1 MREQKT
7 GRPTAPPGGH
17 GRLSERSTLPRREK
31 ESLAPRLAE
40 VAERLQRVM
49 VPVEPP
55 TAFVRS
61 LGQEL
66 IEASRRRQEAARR
79 LRRGLIIG
87 AAALGSAASVAGVVA
102 LVLLRRRAHTE
113 PQPAPGL
120 ATPA

>member
-7 GRPTAPPGGH
+7 RRPTVSPRGHNRPGERNALPPW
-17 GRLSERSTLPRREK
+17 ER

-49 VPVEPP
+49 VPVEPS

-66 IEASRRRQEAARR
+66 IEASRRRQEATRR

-102 LVLLRRRAHTE
+102 LVLLRRRAHAG
-113 PQPAPGL
+113 PQPAPG
-120 ATPA
+120 